1 MSQNKFSLIIKYG
14 LIVCLII
21 PPLNEVLGQSEE
33 IQNKPTFS
41 DLTNSKNN
49 QIITDISEG
58 WQLIIPTQN
67 LSSTVSLPL
76 LVSQELQ
83 RITFSKTFQ
92 IPESF
97 RNHKLI
103 IWFPGIYGMVD
114 INLNNIEIIQNYYIP
129 SGLKVQIPANLL
141 NIGGENILDIAIRKA
156 ESLNE
161 GIPNFV
167 KIFKSA
173 QNLGIAGEIYLDWLP
188 SAYFSNLTYTFARKK
203 LSINYQLHIDE
214 NYPKNEKIDPKVR
227 CEEEITD
234 PQGKIIYNRVEY
246 IDPEEGTKDYN
257 RSTFINDPMYWS
269 SDSPQ
274 FYQLRLTANS
284 ARGLIAIHEQ
294 KIGLKD
300 IEIDQQNMIV
310 NNEQLQLK
318 GVNYRVRYPVYRDR
332 QNTGLSRDEFYL
344 RLKSDFIDIKNL
356 GFNAVR
362 IPNIPAPPA
371 CFSLADSLGLYL
383 FCEIGLWRIPES
395 YFRDDKLLQISKNVA
410 DEIILFQS
418 LHPSFTALGIGNEI
432 PIHLAAVKKYM
443 LILQGYIKPKFSL
456 PLYLIPLNIDLLAQE
471 PITDFYMFNKYDLS
485 LLSEFNQIVN
495 SEIVGSG
502 APIII
507 SNAGFSVVN
516 TAEINDKDAREYLQT
531 ARVQDFFK
539 LASAQPNFNG
549 FFLES
554 YRDWDAAIP
563 AKLGEPGISGT
574 YIYPYGLVSDT
585 NEKRDLY
592 YQISQLMNGK
602 FKILAEDKT
611 QPKKSNFFSI
621 IVFVISIA
629 ILYIY
634 RGNYRFREN
643 VKRSMAHPYGF
654 FVDLRDR
661 RIISIL
667 NSTVIGLYTNFLVS
681 ILIAA
686 YLYYMRDNLLME
698 EMLSSVLVPL
708 RLKYLYLEIIKSP
721 FYLSLII
728 WFSFYIL
735 QLSVVILLKIL
746 NLMSDKKLRFKQY
759 LATCNWAGAPLILLF
774 PVSMLSYHLMHFKIG
789 PPLIIGIL
797 VLFFLWYNFRLGNGL
812 RVLLSM
818 QVYKILILIILSYG
832 GIIFAFGAVYEA
844 NFGLISYLKLL
855 TEASP
860 LF

>member
-1 MSQNKFSLIIKYG
+1 M
-14 LIVCLII
+14 
-21 PPLNEVLGQSEE
+21 
-33 IQNKPTFS
+33 
-41 DLTNSKNN
+41 
-49 QIITDISEG
+49 
-58 WQLIIPTQN
+58 
-67 LSSTVSLPL
+67 
-76 LVSQELQ
+76 
-83 RITFSKTFQ
+83 
-92 IPESF
+92 
-97 RNHKLI
+97 
-103 IWFPGIYGMVD
+103 IWFPGIYGIVD
-114 INLNNIEIIQNYYIP
+114 INFNNIEMMQKYYIP
-129 SGLKVQIPANLL
+129 SGIKVQIPANLI
-141 NIGGENILDIAIRKA
+141 NIGGENILDIVIRKP
-156 ESLNE
+156 ESLTE

-167 KIFKSA
+167 EIFKSA

-203 LSINYQLHIDE
+203 LSINYQLHFDE

-234 PQGKIIYNRVEY
+234 PEGKIIYNRVEY
-246 IDPEEGTKDYN
+246 IDPETGTKDFN
-257 RSTFINDPMYWS
+257 RSTFINNPMYWS
-269 SDSPQ
+269 SDSSQ
-274 FYQLRLTANS
+274 FYQLRLTATS

-294 KIGLKD
+294 KLGLKE
-300 IEIDQQNMIV
+300 IEINQQNLIV
-310 NNEQLQLK
+310 NNEPLHLK
-318 GVNYRVRYPVYRDR
+318 GINYRLPYPVYRNQ
-332 QNTGLSRDEFYL
+332 QNRGLPRDEFYST
-344 RLKSDFIDIKNL
+344 LKKDFTDIKNL

-362 IPNIPAPPA
+362 IPDIPAHPA
-371 CFSLADSLGLYL
+371 CFFLADSLGLYL

-395 YFRDDKLLQISKNVA
+395 YFRDDNLLQISKNVA
-410 DEIILFQS
+410 DEIIQFQS

-432 PIHLAAVKKYM
+432 PIHLATVKKYM

-456 PLYLIPLNIDLLAQE
+456 PLYLIPLNIDLITQE
-471 PITDFYMFNKYDLS
+471 PVTDFYMFNKYDLS
-485 LLSEFNQIVN
+485 LLSDFNQIVN
-495 SEIVGSG
+495 SEIVRSG

-507 SNAGFSVVN
+507 SNAGFSVVS
-516 TAEINDKDAREYLQT
+516 TAEDNDKAFQEDLQSV
-531 ARVQDFFK
+531 RVQDFFK
-539 LASAQPNFNG
+539 LASAQPNFGG

-554 YRDWDAAIP
+554 YRDWEAAIP
-563 AKLGEPGISGT
+563 ARLGKPGISGT
-574 YIYPYGLVSDT
+574 YIYPYGLVNDA

-592 YQISQLMNGK
+592 YQISELMNGK
-602 FKILAEDKT
+602 YKILSNDKT
-611 QPKKSNFFSI
+611 PPKKSNFFSI

-629 ILYIY
+629 ILFIY

-667 NSTVIGLYTNFLVS
+667 NSTIIGLYTNFLVS

-708 RLKYLYLEIIKSP
+708 KFKYIYLEIIKSP

-728 WFSFYIL
+728 WFSFYLL
-735 QLSVVILLKIL
+735 QLSVVILLKIV
-746 NLMSDKKLRFKQY
+746 NLLSEKKLRFRQY

-774 PVSMLSYHLMHFKIG
+774 PVSMLSYHLMHLKIG

-797 VLFFLWYNFRLGNGL
+797 VLFFLWYNVRLGNGL

-818 QVYKILILIILSYG
+818 PVYKILIFIILSYG
-832 GIIFAFGAVYEA
+832 GILFAFSAVYEA